1 LPVETKRISRTAGSR
16 GAIVA
21 TSFDSV
27 AAFLQRGMPIFIPA
41 FNNPTYVRN
50 MVNQLRTRRLRN
62 IVVIDNASTSGAM
75 RELLG
80 SDFGATVV
88 RLERNEGPTHV
99 FMDEENF
106 RLLPEFF
113 CVTDPDLELNP
124 HLPEDFL
131 AILAGLTERFQVGKA
146 GFSLDISEPD
156 AMHAGTFP
164 NGGGMYT
171 ITEWEQQY
179 WRDPIAELEGIGT
192 VYRAT
197 IDTTFAV
204 YNKKFLN
211 REYHYAAVRVAGSFT
226 CKHLPWYR
234 TTIVPAEEEAEYRT
248 SERFSSYLK
257 EVRPRLE
264 SSRYAH
270 LYDALNK

>member
-1 LPVETKRISRTAGSR
+1 VDALLRRN
-16 GAIVA
+16 
-21 TSFDSV
+21 
-27 AAFLQRGMPIFIPA
+27 MPIFIPA

-50 MVNQLRTRRLRN
+50 MVNQLRARRLCN

-75 RELLG
+75 RELLD
-80 SDFGATVV
+80 SDLGAAIV
-88 RLERNEGPTHV
+88 RLARNEGPTHV
-99 FMDEENF
+99 FMDDENF

-124 HLPEDFL
+124 HLPDDFL
-131 AILAGLTERFQVGKA
+131 EILAGLTERFHVGKA
-146 GFSLDISEPD
+146 GFSLDISEPG
-156 AMHAGTFP
+156 AMHAGKFP

-179 WRDPIAELEGIGT
+179 WRDPISELAEIGM

-211 REYHYAAVRVAGSFT
+211 RGYHYTAVRVAGSFK

-234 TTIVPAEEEAEYRT
+234 TSIVPAAEEAEYRA
-248 SERFSSYLK
+248 SERFSSYVK
-257 EVRPRLE
+257 EVQSRLP

-270 LYDALNK
+270 LYAALKK